1 MPQISKFMTQLHSWM
16 PEGEV
21 KHVGWV
27 VVGVGAVVVVVGAGR
42 VVVVVGSVV
51 VVSPDVEGVVPPEV
65 EGVVVVVDGLVVVD
79 VLVEVVGE
87 GDVVVV
93 VGSTTRLTMS
103 GLAVAAKRPT
113 SAAEERPEPTRT
125 PRESR
130 RTRASRRSRCWGVGE
145 EGVMGILSPPV
156 LWRNLKVSP
165 RSNKNWN
172 RAITR

>member
-1 MPQISKFMTQLHSWM
+1 M

-87 GDVVVV
+87 GDATHD
-93 VGSTTRLTMS
+93 VGLGGR
-103 GLAVAAKRPT
+103 
-113 SAAEERPEPTRT
+113 
-125 PRESR
+125 
-130 RTRASRRSRCWGVGE
+130 GE
-145 EGVMGILSPPV
+145 ETHQRRRGEA
-156 LWRNLKVSP
+156 
-165 RSNKNWN
+165 
-172 RAITR
+172 RAHEDATGKSSDPGESTIALLGCGGRGRHGNP